1 MVVKQ
6 SLRRLLV
13 AGVAVPLALLA
24 AGCSDDDG
32 SSGAGAADRSSEGA
46 AEEGA
51 GAGDA
56 TAGTGEGEQAATDMS
71 GKTMGTPPSGDTAD
85 LNIAQIAAGTP
96 ETQTLTRLVLQA
108 GLLPVVRDG
117 GPFTVFAP
125 VDAAFAELPAGALA
139 ALSAD
144 TPQLTT
150 VLTGHVV
157 PGTYTADDLVAM
169 DGQTLETAAGT
180 RLLVEVSGD
189 EIQVGGATIAVED
202 ITASNGVVHA
212 IGSVI
217 LEPNG

>member
-6 SLRRLLV
+6 SLRKLLV
-13 AGVAVPLALLA
+13 AGAVVPLALLFA
-24 AGCSDDDG
+24 ACSDDDG
-32 SSGAGAADRSSEGA
+32 SSGAGAADRSADTTEQGA
-46 AEEGA
+46 DSGS
-51 GAGDA
+51 G
-56 TAGTGEGEQAATDMS
+56 TQGTGEGEQAAADMS
-71 GKTMGTPPSGDTAD
+71 GRTMGTPPSGDTAE

-125 VDAAFAELPAGALA
+125 VDAAFAELPASAVA

-144 TPQLTT
+144 TPQLIQ

-157 PGTYTADDLVAM
+157 AGTLTADDLVAM
-169 DGQTLETAAGT
+169 DGQTIETVAGT

-189 EIQVGGATIAVED
+189 EIKVGGATIAVED

-212 IGSVI
+212 IDTVI